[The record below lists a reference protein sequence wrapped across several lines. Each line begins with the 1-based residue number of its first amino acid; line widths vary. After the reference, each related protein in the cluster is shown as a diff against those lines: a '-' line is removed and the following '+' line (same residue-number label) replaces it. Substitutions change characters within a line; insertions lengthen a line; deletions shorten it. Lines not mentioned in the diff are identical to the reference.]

1 MSLALTIL
9 SLPRSDLLPA
19 ALLRNQLSSIQYH
32 RLNPP
37 FQNGN
42 LHSVLMVL
50 VKQSVVIQC
59 PPLGSF
65 SHQAD
70 PTTDSLFDGS
80 FVRSFGR
87 SVGRYV
93 RPRPPPSFLPSLF
106 PYAAPPPPSVPL
118 TSPSNVNLMH
128 RKARANTDSGIDRW
142 SGV

>member
-87 SVGRYV
+87 SVGRSV
-93 RPRPPPSFLPSLF
+93 CAAAASPLLPSLTF
-106 PYAAPPPPSVPL
+106 PLRRAAAAVGAADVAIQREPHAPKSARE
-118 TSPSNVNLMH
+118 H
-128 RKARANTDSGIDRW
+128 R
-142 SGV
+142 